1 MDELG
6 LLDRQNGRNV
16 SPTEK
21 KKEESTDV
29 GVKESFLNATRIPQN
44 LLEMK
49 YRFLQRVC
57 GLPVKEAGWSQLMKS
72 LNSRSEVWILFY
84 K

>member
-1 MDELG
+1 MEGMLVQ
-6 LLDRQNGRNV
+6 LK
-16 SPTEK
+16 K